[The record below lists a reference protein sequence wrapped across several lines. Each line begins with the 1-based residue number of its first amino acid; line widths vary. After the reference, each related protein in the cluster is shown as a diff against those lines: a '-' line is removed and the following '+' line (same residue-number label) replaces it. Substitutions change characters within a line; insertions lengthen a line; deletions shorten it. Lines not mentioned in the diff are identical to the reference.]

1 MWFERENKTQKPSD
15 VIKENKLSDAVIIL
29 YKRFYSVSFISKIVN
44 IKKCEIID
52 ILKNNNIPIR
62 KQDATNNDKLTEK
75 QFAALVES
83 DRKINTA
90 KYKK

>member
-29 YKRFYSVSFISKIVN
+29 YKRFYSVSFISKVAN
-44 IKKCEIID
+44 IKNCEIID
-52 ILKNNNIPIR
+52 ILKNNNISIR
-62 KQDATNNDKLTEK
+62 KQDVTNNDKLTEK

>member
-29 YKRFYSVSFISKIVN
+29 YKRFYSVSFISKIAN
-44 IKKCEIID
+44 IKNCEIID
-52 ILKNNNIPIR
+52 ILKKNNIPIR
-62 KQDATNNDKLTEK
+62 KQDVTNNDKLTEK

>member
-29 YKRFYSVSFISKIVN
+29 YKRFYSVSFISKIAN
-44 IKKCEIID
+44 IKNCEIID

-62 KQDATNNDKLTEK
+62 KQDATNNNKLTEK

>member
-29 YKRFYSVSFISKIVN
+29 YKRFYSVSFISKIAN
-44 IKKCEIID
+44 IKNCEIID
-52 ILKNNNIPIR
+52 ILKRNNIPIR
-62 KQDATNNDKLTEK
+62 KQDVTNNDKLTEK